1 MRMTNKTLVLKTNWM
16 AKTKMTIMT
25 MVLMMCKRTKMM
37 IMMVLMM
44 CKSTKMMMWSPCDSA
59 CVKFPAFD
67 RVDGSL
73 PGVGAR
79 G

>member
-1 MRMTNKTLVLKTNWM
+1 
-16 AKTKMTIMT
+16 
-25 MVLMMCKRTKMM
+25 M

-73 PGVGAR
+73 PRVGAR
-79 G
+79 GQSEDDKDRDNGNENNGDGPQDK

>member
-1 MRMTNKTLVLKTNWM
+1 
-16 AKTKMTIMT
+16 
-25 MVLMMCKRTKMM
+25 M

-44 CKSTKMMMWSPCDSA
+44 CKSTKMMMWSPCDGA

-79 G
+79 GQSEDDIKDGDNGNDNNGDGLKDK

>member
-1 MRMTNKTLVLKTNWM
+1 
-16 AKTKMTIMT
+16 
-25 MVLMMCKRTKMM
+25 M

-79 G
+79 GQSEDDIKDGDNGNDNNGDGLKDK